1 MVKVKICGIT
11 SVAQAEMV
19 VQAGA
24 DAIGLVFYDPSPRAI
39 DIARAQAICAILPP
53 FVTAVGLVVNP
64 ASDWLHALLDQVP
77 IDLIQFH
84 GDETEPFCKQFNK
97 PYIKAIRVQ
106 QNMDLTSLSQT
117 FNSSR
122 GILLDTYVPGQPGG
136 TGQSFDWDL
145 IPKSMSKPLIL
156 AGGLNPDNVAQAVAR
171 VKPWAVDVS
180 GGVEQSKGVKDQR
193 LVNAFIS
200 GVRSDR

>member
-24 DAIGLVFYDPSPRAI
+24 DAIGLVFYDPSPRAV
-39 DIARAQAICAILPP
+39 DIARAQAICEILPP

-64 ASDWLHALLDQVP
+64 DGDWLHALLDQVP

-97 PYIKAIRVQ
+97 PYIKAVRVQ
-106 QNMDLTSLSQT
+106 QNMDLTSLGQT

-156 AGGLNPDNVAQAVAR
+156 AGGLNPENVAQAIAR

-180 GGVEQSKGVKDQR
+180 GGVEQIKGVKDQR